1 MKWIEAKVI
10 FDHQDDAPVADLI
23 SDLFYDFGLQGVV
36 VDDPD
41 LEPEGDW
48 AEDAI
53 DRPTQYAITGYF
65 HKDSQ
70 ADERCRTLEEKLTRL
85 KEKLGIFYR
94 ISYKELDEQDWAH
107 AWKAYF
113 WPQRISPHMV
123 VKPTWRDY
131 QAGHDD
137 IVIELDPGMAFGTGT
152 HPTTALCITMIEKYL
167 SPGDSFLDVGT
178 GSGILMIAAAKLGAG
193 RLCGIDKDEVA
204 VEVAAQNLALNSVK
218 PQIFRLTA
226 GNLVAEIT
234 EFFTFVTA
242 NIFSHVILELLP
254 DISRVLAEEGI
265 FVCSGIIAENKQ
277 TVIAAMENIGF
288 EILETATQEEWV
300 VIVGRLKAKGVRR
313 VELRAGGMAQRAEGA
328 GGRGQGAGQG

>member
-10 FDHQDDAPVADLI
+10 FDHSDNDLAADLI
-23 SDLFYDFGLQGVV
+23 SDVFYDFGLQGVV

-41 LEPEGDW
+41 LEPVEDW

-53 DRPTQYAITGYF
+53 GRPTKHAITGYF
-65 HKDSQ
+65 HKDGQ
-70 ADERCRTLEEKLTRL
+70 ADERCRTLAEKLTQL

-94 ISYKELDEQDWAH
+94 ISFKEIDEQDWAH

-113 WPQRISPHMV
+113 WPQKISSHIV

-131 QAGHDD
+131 QADNDD

-193 RLCGIDKDEVA
+193 TLCGIDKDEVA
-204 VEVAAQNLALNSVK
+204 IEVAAQNLELNNVN
-218 PQIFRLTA
+218 PAMFRLTT
-226 GNLVAEIT
+226 GNLVTDINEP
-234 EFFTFVTA
+234 FTFITA
-242 NIFSHVILELLP
+242 NIFTHIILELLQ
-254 DISRVLAEEGI
+254 DISRVLTDEGI
-265 FVCSGIIAENKQ
+265 LVCSGIIAENKQ
-277 TVIAAMENIGF
+277 SVIAAMENIGF
-288 EILETATQEEWV
+288 EIFETVTEEEWV
-300 VIVGRLKAKGVRR
+300 AIAGRLKFNG
-313 VELRAGGMAQRAEGA
+313 QR
-328 GGRGQGAGQG
+328 